1 MWWEGTLG
9 GRWGG
14 KAMVVKNNDNDD
26 KNKNNNKNNL
36 LKCKVPHKVSRRCV
50 RTVNS
55 HNIYIIIYIETSM

>member
-1 MWWEGTLG
+1 
-9 GRWGG
+9 
-14 KAMVVKNNDNDD
+14 MVVKNNDNDD